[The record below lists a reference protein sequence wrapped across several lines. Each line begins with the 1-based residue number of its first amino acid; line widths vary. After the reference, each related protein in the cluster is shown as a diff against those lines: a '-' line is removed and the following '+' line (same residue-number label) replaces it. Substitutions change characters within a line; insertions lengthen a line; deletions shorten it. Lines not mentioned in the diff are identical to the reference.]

1 MNVLISNSGLQIGTH
16 VPFEKNLTK
25 TGVFALSF
33 GMFSFQFF
41 MGSPQSSKRTKID
54 DEDILKFL
62 KLKDRFPINCFT
74 HAPYIYNLAGSK
86 DSLAHEED
94 VLITINT
101 IKIIKSLEEEINI
114 VSKFGNGVV
123 LHPGCYKDK
132 IKGCKAVSKSISL
145 INFEENGM
153 LILENMSGQGNML
166 GSTLEELKLI
176 RDNVIEEKQKHIGFC
191 IDTAHI
197 WGMGLYDLSKN
208 EEIDKMFIDLD
219 KVLNLKNIKLFHI
232 NDSKVK
238 FNSKVDRHELLCCG
252 EIWKENK
259 GVSLRYILNKIKS
272 LKIPCVLETDVSD
285 IFKFLY

>member
-1 MNVLISNSGLQIGTH
+1 MSNILLSNSGLQIGTH
-16 VPFEKNLTK
+16 VPFDKNLTK
-25 TGVFALSF
+25 TARFAIAF

-41 MGSPQSSKRTKID
+41 MGSPQSSKRTKIED
-54 DEDILKFL
+54 DDILEFI
-62 KLKDRFPINCFT
+62 KLKDRFPLNCFT
-74 HAPYIYNLAGSK
+74 HAPYIYNLANFDK
-86 DSLAHEED
+86 
-94 VLITINT
+94 N
-101 IKIIKSLEEEINI
+101 IKSLVESLEYEINN
-114 VSKFGNGVV
+114 VAKFGNGVV
-123 LHPGCYKDK
+123 LHPGSCKDK
-132 IKGCKAVSKSISL
+132 IKGCEEVSKNIST
-145 INFEENGM
+145 IEFEENSM

-176 RDNVIEEKQKHIGFC
+176 RDNVIEQKQKYIGFC

-208 EEIDKMFIDLD
+208 EEIDKLFIDLD
-219 KVLNLKNIKLFHI
+219 RILEIKNIKLFHI

-259 GVSLRYILNKIKS
+259 GISLRYLLNKIK
-272 LKIPCVLETDVSD
+272 KYNIPCIMETDVSD